1 MYLRLAVNLLIPDAT
16 RPTLLSLIPSNLQSL
31 PILCE
36 STVNGLPCHRVPKR
50 PVCCARPYLAL
61 ESEARKPRALSTSA
75 LFVLKYASTPNHDK
89 QAQSSTAP
97 QRSKTERDCVG
108 REAWPKVCAASKR
121 QAARKGQ
128 GKGKASLLC
137 GSVGC
142 RDEVSVV
149 RVAHW
154 SEAGEKRGG
163 GVGQE

>member
-1 MYLRLAVNLLIPDAT
+1 MCTTSPGLALPPCAEAT
-16 RPTLLSLIPSNLQSL
+16 RVLRTAL
-31 PILCE
+31 PRD
-36 STVNGLPCHRVPKR
+36 G
-50 PVCCARPYLAL
+50 
-61 ESEARKPRALSTSA
+61 EARKPRALSTSA

-108 REAWPKVCAASKR
+108 REAWPKVCPASNKR

-163 GVGQE
+163 GVA